1 MGKLFLKLWIFI
13 ILTSATSYVI
23 QRQVFEWTT
32 REATS
37 NYILERQRR
46 TFIFVEETL
55 RPFPREE
62 WQGRFDALTRRLG
75 TPSRLTTIDELAG
88 SGELDAGSIEKL
100 RAHVIHLKP
109 LGSDQSTS
117 GAVLYRTVLD
127 SNVVAALEVP
137 PPPQPKVFG
146 VFRPVVFTWVVEC
159 SLYALAILLW
169 LRLFWRDLTRLSQA
183 AEAIGDGTFEGDVP
197 LRRGSALRPLADS
210 FNRMSHRI
218 QALVTSHKDL
228 TSAVSH
234 EFKTPLARLRFAL
247 SLLPE
252 QPSLA
257 ERDRLIAKM
266 QRDVD
271 ELGEL
276 VQEMLTYSRLE
287 RETPSMQMATLPV
300 DAWLPDAVE
309 DEIEAAY
316 AQDLNVPVAVA
327 SAVDEA
333 ACEPKFMAR
342 AVRNLV
348 RNALRFAK
356 GRVEV
361 NVLKDAGR
369 YTIHVDDDGPGIA
382 PADRERLFVPFSRL
396 DASRSRHSGGTG
408 LGLAIVRRVAE
419 WHGGT
424 ASISDSPLGGARIS
438 IHWPMVKGT

>member
-1 MGKLFLKLWIFI
+1 VFI
-13 ILTSATSYVI
+13 ILTSVTSYVI

-32 REATS
+32 QESIS
-37 NYILERQRR
+37 NYIQERQRR

-55 RPFPREE
+55 RPFPQEE
-62 WQGRFDALTRRLG
+62 WPARFDALTRRLG
-75 TPSRLTTIDELAG
+75 TPARLVPIDALAAN
-88 SGELDAGSIEKL
+88 GELDAGSVEKL
-100 RAHVIHLKP
+100 RAGVIHSQP
-109 LGSDQSTS
+109 LGTEPTTT

-127 SNVVAALEVP
+127 SNIVAALEVP
-137 PPPQPKVFG
+137 PPPQPRVFG
-146 VFRPVVFTWVVEC
+146 IFRPVVFTWMVEC
-159 SLYALAILLW
+159 SLFAIAILLW
-169 LRLFWRDLTRLSQA
+169 LRLFWRDLRRLSQA
-183 AEAIGDGTFEGDVP
+183 AEAIGDGTFPPEVP
-197 LRRGSALRPLADS
+197 LKNGSALRPLADS

-218 QALVTSHKDL
+218 KALVNSHREL
-228 TSAVSH
+228 TTAVSH
-234 EFKTPLARLRFAL
+234 ELKTPLARLRFAM

-252 QPSLA
+252 QPTLA

-271 ELGEL
+271 ELEEL

-287 RETPSMQMATLPV
+287 RETPHMHMASLPV

-309 DEIEAAY
+309 DEIEAAM
-316 AQDLNVPVAVA
+316 AHDVSLPVAVA
-327 SAVDEA
+327 STVDEA

-348 RNALRFAK
+348 RNALRFAR

-361 NVLKDAGR
+361 NVLERDGS

-382 PADRERLFVPFSRL
+382 PSDRARLFVPFSRL
-396 DASRSRHSGGTG
+396 DASRSRHSGGSG

-424 ASISDSPLGGARIS
+424 ATIDDSPLGGARIS
-438 IHWPMVKGT
+438 IHWPVAGIAKAG